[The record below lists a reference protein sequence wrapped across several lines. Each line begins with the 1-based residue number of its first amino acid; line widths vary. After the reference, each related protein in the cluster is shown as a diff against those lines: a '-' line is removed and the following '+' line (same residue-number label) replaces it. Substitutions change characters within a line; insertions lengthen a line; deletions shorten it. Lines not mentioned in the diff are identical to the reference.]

1 MSPLGLLW
9 FFTTPAY
16 PNSSAMSSF
25 HLPALLRT
33 HQQERVE
40 PFPFVARPP
49 CAYPYHAGWV
59 GQGYASPLRA
69 LDRPATGMVDGG
81 ATDGSDGKGLETNR
95 IAPSIGIWGHA
106 VLVRPV
112 ADIRRDLLPFASPR
126 TQAAPPSTY
135 P

>member
-95 IAPSIGIWGHA
+95 IALSIGIWG
-106 VLVRPV
+106 
-112 ADIRRDLLPFASPR
+112 
-126 TQAAPPSTY
+126 ST
-135 P
+135 